1 MDIGAETTK
10 ARDLETYRN
19 LVLDTLATNDKDIP
33 LAILYSVE
41 QQDAVPKIP
50 ESLETSRKCF
60 LKGTLGLP
68 FNHPVAPARLDLT
81 HSSDGSIPYLRNTAK
96 SREPTLLH
104 IDDIPFSQYFS
115 YDIQWRGCGDP
126 CRSLVICQFLLTSE
140 NVLGFLIVGLN
151 PRRPYDEDYQ
161 LFIQVMNRLFATSLA
176 SIVLFEEEI
185 WHRENIIGQA
195 ARFKSNSRSDCSGLN
210 EKLNLLRRNSSVS
223 LSEQI

>member
-19 LVLDTLATNDKDIP
+19 LVLDTLATNDKDTP

-41 QQDAVPKIP
+41 QQDAVPEIS

-68 FNHPVAPARLDLT
+68 FNHPVAPARLGLT
-81 HSSDGSIPYLRNTAK
+81 HCSVGSIPYLRNAAK

-104 IDDIPFSQYFS
+104 IDDTPFSQYLAH
-115 YDIQWRGCGDP
+115 DIQWRGYGDP
-126 CRSLVICQFLLTSE
+126 CRSLVICPILPTSE

-151 PRRPYDEDYQ
+151 PRRLYDEDYQ

-176 SIVLFEEEI
+176 SVVLFEEEI
-185 WHRENIIGQA
+185 WHRENMIGKRL
-195 ARFKSNSRSDCSGLN
+195 RFKSNSRSNFSGLN